1 MGIAPI
7 ISKSST
13 MVPLRFVSEILGAR
27 VDWSA
32 GLQIITITLGQR
44 VIQLQIGSLMAL
56 VDMDVVT
63 LTAAPML
70 SQGRTLVP
78 LRFVSESLGA
88 TVTWD
93 GVLQTVTMVLAR

>member
-1 MGIAPI
+1 
-7 ISKSST
+7 
-13 MVPLRFVSEILGAR
+13 MVPLRFVSEILGAT
-27 VDWSA
+27 VDWNA
-32 GLQIITITLGQR
+32 GMQIVTITFGKR

-56 VDMDVVT
+56 VGTEVVS
-63 LTAAPML
+63 LAAAPML

-93 GVLQTVTMVLAR
+93 GVLQTVTMVLAQ